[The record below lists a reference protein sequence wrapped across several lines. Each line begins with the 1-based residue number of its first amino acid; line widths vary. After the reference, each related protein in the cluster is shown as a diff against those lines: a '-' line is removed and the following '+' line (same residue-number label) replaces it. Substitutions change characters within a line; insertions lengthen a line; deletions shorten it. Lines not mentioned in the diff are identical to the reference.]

1 VVVRLCHGRQNC
13 SVTADV
19 DTFGTPCRPGTT
31 EYLRVVYAC
40 GKSASGV
47 LNGPTLPVPAHC
59 DCFICPFSA
68 LTLLVG
74 RQEGHPACK
83 KLSGGLLA
91 WLSVWSE
98 VQTDWFYL
106 SGIGSPR

>member
-1 VVVRLCHGRQNC
+1 MTGSYRCACWSECEAACSLAVVVRLCHGRQNC

-47 LNGPTLPVPAHC
+47 LNGPTLPVPRSLRLLHLSLQ
-59 DCFICPFSA
+59 CFDA
-68 LTLLVG
+68 VG
-74 RQEGHPACK
+74 WAAGRA
-83 KLSGGLLA
+83 SGL
-91 WLSVWSE
+91 
-98 VQTDWFYL
+98 
-106 SGIGSPR
+106 